1 MDVFDP
7 GVTGEGSTMHNPNTY
22 EAPAVEALGTV
33 AELTEAA
40 GLTNSDNGLVAN
52 NAFSNP

>member
-1 MDVFDP
+1 MN
-7 GVTGEGSTMHNPNTY
+7 TPNNY
-22 EAPAVEALGTV
+22 EAPAVERLGTI

>member
-1 MDVFDP
+1 MGPATSLLGIV
-7 GVTGEGSTMHNPNTY
+7 GLMNPTNY
-22 EAPAVEALGTV
+22 EAPQIVRLGTV

-40 GLTNSDNGLVAN
+40 GLVNSDNGQVAN